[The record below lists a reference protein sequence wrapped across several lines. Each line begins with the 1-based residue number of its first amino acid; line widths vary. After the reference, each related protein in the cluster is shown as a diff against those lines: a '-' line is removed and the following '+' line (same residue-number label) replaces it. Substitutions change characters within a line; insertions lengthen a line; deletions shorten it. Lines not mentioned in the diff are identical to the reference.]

1 MNDFSSLLFLCNFV
15 QAVLFWFKSL
25 EQLPYLENMD
35 DAKTKGEKEEK
46 YDFLWFT
53 WLVSFS
59 FASKKYKVSFLKLS
73 PPSPDFIFL
82 CVRWMVHYFIKCAQV
97 VPSRD
102 RGALMLGGF
111 MATLY
116 MYTVYFPESNN
127 RKCSQKADVLY
138 SAEKRNTCLTGKKK
152 KLTIG
157 KNSIHRASGRAMKIQ
172 K

>member
-73 PPSPDFIFL
+73 PPLLTLFFCVCAEWFIISLNVLKLYHREIVVLLCWVDLWPPFSPCTCTRCIFL
-82 CVRWMVHYFIKCAQV
+82 RA
-97 VPSRD
+97 
-102 RGALMLGGF
+102 
-111 MATLY
+111 
-116 MYTVYFPESNN
+116 
-127 RKCSQKADVLY
+127 
-138 SAEKRNTCLTGKKK
+138 
-152 KLTIG
+152 TIG
-157 KNSIHRASGRAMKIQ
+157 NVRRKPTSCTQLRKEIHV
-172 K
+172 